1 MAPVQ
6 RLMMYVTPTWLLNI
20 LCRVSPK
27 TAIGL
32 LCHWLNEKNPD
43 LEERQIAKRRI
54 NPVPVAKKLSQLS
67 VLSILCLLRQ
77 DDSLWKFYAP
87 TPKGGLIINL
97 KPLPYILLELMFDLG
112 GQDGRNKVSQVV
124 QKTRTTIG
132 GGKQIDI
139 LRNFKTDTVL
149 ELFEMFP
156 ANEVNM
162 VLKNFSCETEMV
174 AFWLTQW
181 DLRMQLVDQPAKS
194 EYWLGQ
200 IPGMRAFQIEKN
212 MKDLE
217 FRRKFTQ
224 TGNLYNRR

>member
-6 RLMMYVTPTWLLNI
+6 RLMMYVTPIWLLNI
-20 LCRVSPK
+20 MCRVCPK

-32 LCHWLNEKNPD
+32 FCHWLNEKNPD
-43 LEERQIAKRRI
+43 FEERQIAKRRI

-87 TPKGGLIINL
+87 NLTGGAIINL
-97 KPLPYILLELMFDLG
+97 KPLPYILLELIFDLG
-112 GQDGRNKVSQVV
+112 GKEGRNKISQVV
-124 QKTRTTIG
+124 QKSRTTIG
-132 GGKQIDI
+132 GAKQIDI

-149 ELFEMFP
+149 DLFEVFP
-156 ANEVNM
+156 DGEINM
-162 VLKNFSCETEMV
+162 ILKNVSCETKMI
-174 AFWLTQW
+174 AFWLTHW
-181 DLRMQLVDQPAKS
+181 DLRKQLTDQPGKS

-200 IPGMRAFQIEKN
+200 IPGMRAFEIEGH

-217 FRRKFTQ
+217 FRRKFAMV
-224 TGNLYNRR
+224 GDIYHRK